1 MNNSGYIHILFFPL
15 ALPRANDV
23 DVESFI
29 ALFCFFFLVFCV
41 IFGFLFVFSDCTI
54 YYMSCTRATHALYK
68 MNNECVSLCCDF
80 YLFVHTSCPSK

>member
-1 MNNSGYIHILFFPL
+1 MNNSSYIHTLLFPL

-23 DVESFI
+23 DVESFV
-29 ALFCFFFLVFCV
+29 ALVCFFLVFCV
-41 IFGFLFVFSDCTI
+41 IFGFFFFVFSDFIIYHTTCTHA
-54 YYMSCTRATHALYK
+54 TRALYK